1 MTSLNDDHPGEIAH
15 SSKSSMKVW
24 PSVRGRVPVPSQ
36 MLGGPASTGSDP
48 LLDPVAPLLPP
59 LVLPP
64 LLPLLVLPLVLAPLL
79 LVLPDDEPLVL
90 PLVLPEDV
98 LPLPV
103 DDPLPLVLPEKPPLL
118 PPLPLPDPLPPME
131 PVSGG
136 LVPEQAIPEHVATTS
151 RRASRA
157 RGDPFDTVSMPFAH
171 SLRSYWRFVDT
182 VSNISAPARQIE
194 VNVGY

>member
-1 MTSLNDDHPGEIAH
+1 MTSLNDDQPGEIAH

-36 MLGGPASTGSDP
+36 MLGGPASTGSVP

-64 LLPLLVLPLVLAPLL
+64 LVLPLVLPPLL
-79 LVLPDDEPLVL
+79 LVPDEDPLVL

-98 LPLPV
+98 LPLPLPV

-118 PPLPLPDPLPPME
+118 PPLPLPDPLLPME

-136 LVPEQAIPEHVATTS
+136 LVPEQAMPEHVATTS
-151 RRASRA
+151 R
-157 RGDPFDTVSMPFAH
+157 
-171 SLRSYWRFVDT
+171 
-182 VSNISAPARQIE
+182 
-194 VNVGY
+194 